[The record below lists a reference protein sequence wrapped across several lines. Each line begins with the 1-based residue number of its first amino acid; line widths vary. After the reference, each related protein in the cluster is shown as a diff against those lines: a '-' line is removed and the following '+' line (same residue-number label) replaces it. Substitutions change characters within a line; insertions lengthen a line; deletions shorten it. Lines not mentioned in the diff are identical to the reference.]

1 MKKSLLIVS
10 FISLFLLGGCNGSN
24 LTGNNVSK
32 DYPLEPYTELS
43 VSSAFDVY
51 VSKEARQM
59 TISTDEAIMPYV
71 IVETE
76 GDRLIIRLKP
86 LCVNFN
92 GDMKVT
98 IPFNPDLQKVDLS
111 GASEFHSDIPM
122 NARKMELELSGAS
135 DFYGSVFAE
144 ELDLEISGASSA
156 YLEGQVGTLK
166 IDLSGAGHIKEIVK
180 GDRYALSC
188 DNCTGSLSGASD
200 AYIHCDGT
208 LRLKL
213 SGASDLYY
221 TGNGDASGCTATG
234 ASEIVHETLVP

>member
-86 LCVNFN
+86 LRMNF
-92 GDMKVT
+92 GADMKVT
-98 IPFNPDLQKVDLS
+98 IPYNLDLQKIILS
-111 GASEFHSDIPM
+111 GAADFHTDIPM
-122 NARKMELELSGAS
+122 NAKKMELELSGAA

-144 ELDLEISGASSA
+144 ELDMDLSGASNT

-166 IDLSGAGHIKEIVK
+166 IDLSGAGHIQKIVN
-180 GDRYALSC
+180 GNRYALSC
-188 DNCTGSLSGASD
+188 DSCTGSLSGASD

-208 LRLKL
+208 IRVKL
-213 SGASDLYY
+213 SGASDLFY
-221 TGNGDASGCTATG
+221 TGSGDASGCTATG
-234 ASEIVHETLVP
+234 TSEIVHEIL